1 MKSRPNVQGSKTSH
15 RNRGAKTCSILV
27 VDDEKR
33 IADTLALILSTKG
46 YTAKA
51 AYDGSSGIEIC
62 RKFRPD
68 LVISDVVMPG
78 MNGIEMAIEI
88 RRKFAGCQILL
99 FSGQAASADMLES
112 ARTRGHDFE
121 MLAKPIH
128 PEQLLDKVSQVLGPQ
143 SCGPDAG

>member
-1 MKSRPNVQGSKTSH
+1 MKSRSNVQGSQASR
-15 RNRGAKTCSILV
+15 RNPRARTCSILV

-33 IADTLALILSTKG
+33 IADTLAQILSTKG
-46 YTAKA
+46 YAAKA
-51 AYDGSSGIEIC
+51 AYDGTSGIEIC
-62 RKFRPD
+62 REFRPD

-99 FSGQAASADMLES
+99 FSGQAASADMLDS
-112 ARTRGHDFE
+112 ARTRGHEFE
-121 MLAKPIH
+121 LLAKPIH

-143 SCGPDAG
+143 SCGPDSR